1 MPRRPP
7 RAPPP
12 PSATLEVRPIGFIR
26 SAFKEKVQAPRQG
39 PGAGEA
45 ALQIAPEFTQALEHL
60 DGFDRLWLV
69 FWFHLVEGPPRS
81 WMVLPPRSSK
91 KRGVF
96 TTRSP
101 HRPNPIGL
109 TAARLLRREGCT
121 LFLAD
126 VDLVDGTPV
135 LDLKP
140 YLAYADA
147 FPEARAGW
155 LDEER
160 AQAGLLEKSVTGNS
174 VTPTGAAPDPLP
186 VWQVEFAPEAE
197 RALAWLSARGVE
209 LRVPLARLLALGPQ
223 PHPYRRI
230 KADGEALL
238 LAHKE
243 WRARFTVLGRTLR
256 VEKLA
261 SGFREQALLEEEGS
275 LLDLHRAFA
284 AAFR

>member
-1 MPRRPP
+1 V
-7 RAPPP
+7 AAGE
-12 PSATLEVRPIGFIR
+12 ATLEV
-26 SAFKEKVQAPRQG
+26 
-39 PGAGEA
+39 
-45 ALQIAPEFTQALEHL
+45 APEYTQGLAHI
-60 DGFDRLWLV
+60 DGFERLWLV

-81 WMVLPPRSSK
+81 WMVLPPRSTQ

-96 TTRSP
+96 ATRSP

-121 LFLAD
+121 LYLAD

-147 FPEARAGW
+147 FPQARAGW

-160 AQAGLLEKSVTGNS
+160 ALL
-174 VTPTGAAPDPLP
+174 GAPAPAPAEGPRDPLP
-186 VWQVEFAPEAE
+186 AWSVAFSPEAE
-197 RALAWLSARGVE
+197 RALDWLEERGLL
-209 LRVPLARLLALGPQ
+209 LRAPLARLLALGPQ

-230 KADGEALL
+230 KQDGTALL

-243 WRARFTVLGRTLR
+243 WRARFTCDAAARTLL
-256 VEKLA
+256 VEKIA
-261 SGFREQALLEEEGS
+261 SGFRAQALREEQGP

>member
-12 PSATLEVRPIGFIR
+12 PSATLEVRPVGFIR
-26 SAFKEKVQAPRQG
+26 SAFKEKVEAPRQG

-45 ALQIAPEFTQALEHL
+45 TLLVAPEFTQALEGL

-96 TTRSP
+96 ATRSP

-109 TAARLLRREGCT
+109 TAARLLRRQGCT

-126 VDLVDGTPV
+126 VDLVDDTPV
-135 LDLKP
+135 LDVKP

-160 AQAGLLEKSVTGNS
+160 EQAGLSEKSI
-174 VTPTGAAPDPLP
+174 TPTGAPRDPLP

-197 RALAWLSARGVE
+197 RALAWLSARGID
-209 LRVPLARLLALGPQ
+209 LREPLARLLALGPQ

-238 LAHKE
+238 LAHKQ
-243 WRARFTVLGRTLR
+243 WRARFTVHGRTLR
-256 VEKLA
+256 VERLA
-261 SGFREQALLEEEGS
+261 SGFREQALLEEQGP

-284 AAFR
+284 AAFRSVQVP